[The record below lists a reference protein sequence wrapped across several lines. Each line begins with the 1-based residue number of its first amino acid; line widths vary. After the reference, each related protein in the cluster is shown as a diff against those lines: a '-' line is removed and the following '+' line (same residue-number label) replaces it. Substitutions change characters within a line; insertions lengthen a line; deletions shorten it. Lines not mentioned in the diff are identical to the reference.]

1 MSIDFEL
8 IYRNQRL
15 DEEAAEKNF
24 QEIVSKH
31 PWVADLS
38 SLTDP
43 IINANASSRSKMQS
57 LVRLADRIN
66 DAVSTNVACQGNG
79 CSKCCYQA
87 VTVSGIEAT
96 WIHEKTGRPIK
107 TGVSRSIDGLQEMR
121 SQFVGKP
128 CPFLK
133 EGACSIYEVRPIA
146 CRLSMS
152 IAHSPY
158 FCDTQIPAE
167 LSAVPALNMHEF
179 WLAYAKVSL
188 KTDLGDIRDF
198 FGNA

>member
-8 IYRNQRL
+8 IHRNKKL

-31 PWVADLS
+31 PWVADVS
-38 SLTDP
+38 SLTAP

-66 DAVSTNVACQGNG
+66 DAVSANVACQGNG

-87 VTVSGIEAT
+87 VSVSGIEAT
-96 WIHEKTGRPIK
+96 WIHQKTGLPMKSGI
-107 TGVSRSIDGLQEMR
+107 SRNLDGLEAMR
-121 SQFVGKP
+121 HEFFGKP

-133 EGACSIYEVRPIA
+133 SGTCSIYEVRPIA

-167 LSAVPALNMHEF
+167 LSAVPALNMNEF
-179 WLAYAKVSL
+179 WLAYGMLSL
-188 KTDLGDIRDF
+188 KTDIGDIRDF